1 MDHRISKVAFDIAS
15 IYFVTVLGFAAS
27 SSSSSYSCSSLPLTT
42 MLASRPGTLV
52 MAMMDQ
58 GYAVNK
64 RGKPRLQTG
73 IRVTVGSSKE

>member
-15 IYFVTVLGFAAS
+15 IYFVTVLGFAA